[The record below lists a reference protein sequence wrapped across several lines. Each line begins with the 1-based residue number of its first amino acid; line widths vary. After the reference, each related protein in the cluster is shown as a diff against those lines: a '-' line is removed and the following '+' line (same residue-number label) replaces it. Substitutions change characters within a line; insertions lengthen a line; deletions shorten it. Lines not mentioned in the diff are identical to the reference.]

1 MAIERAPAL
10 KPQFEPLGEAALLL
24 RFGEAAD
31 CALAQRLQNL
41 AIALRAGAPTGVLE
55 LVPSYAALAV
65 HFDPLR
71 IALDEVAAWV
81 RSCLREGGSSAARR
95 RERRIEIPV
104 CYGGDYGPDLGE
116 VAAHSRLAEDAV
128 IARHCAPEYVVAM
141 VGFLPGFP
149 YLLGLDPALAM
160 PRMDTPRAQVRA
172 GSVGIGGV
180 QTGIYPQQ
188 SPGGWR
194 LIGRTPE
201 SLFDPLRDPPSLLLP
216 GDRVRFVAVSP
227 QEFKTLAREVAPA

>member
-1 MAIERAPAL
+1 MAAERPPPL

-24 RFGEAAD
+24 RFGEAAN
-31 CALAQRLQNL
+31 LELSQRLQAL
-41 AIALRAGAPTGVLE
+41 AASLRTAPPQGVLE

-71 IALDEVAAWV
+71 VALDEVAAWV
-81 RSCLREGGSSAARR
+81 RSVLREGGNGPARR
-95 RERRIEIPV
+95 PVGRIEIPV
-104 CYGGDYGPDLGE
+104 CYGGDYGPDLGAL
-116 VAAHSRLAEDAV
+116 AAHCRLSEDE
-128 IARHCAPEYVVAM
+128 IITRHSAPDYVVAM
-141 VGFLPGFP
+141 IGFLPGFP

-160 PRMDTPRAQVRA
+160 PRMDTPRAEVRA

-180 QTGIYPQQ
+180 QTGIYPQR

-201 SLFDPLRDPPSLLLP
+201 SLFDPLRDPPSLLQP
-216 GDRVRFVAVSP
+216 GDRVRFVPVSP
-227 QEFKTLAREVAPA
+227 QEFKTLAREVSPA